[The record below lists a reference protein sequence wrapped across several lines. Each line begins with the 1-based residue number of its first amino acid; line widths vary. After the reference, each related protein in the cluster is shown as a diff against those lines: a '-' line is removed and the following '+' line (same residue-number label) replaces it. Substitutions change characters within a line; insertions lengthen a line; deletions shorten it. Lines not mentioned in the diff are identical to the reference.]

1 MCSCR
6 LLKHPGP
13 GFLMWALFAPPLKVT
28 VIGSEEPPSP
38 ATNDPTVP
46 PRLYL
51 SSCVPHPSL
60 STLPSLPNR
69 NREIPLDGVAVTS
82 RTAASPHP
90 ASPTGEVTVQD
101 SFRDAVTGCTTYW
114 RQSCVTL
121 HIYMYI
127 YIYIYMYIYIYI
139 YIQTTTRVQMR

>member
-1 MCSCR
+1 MWMCSCR

-28 VIGSEEPPSP
+28 AIGSEEPPSP

-46 PRLYL
+46 PRLCL
-51 SSCVPHPSL
+51 SSCVHFPPSL
-60 STLPSLPNR
+60 STLPSLPGR

-101 SFRDAVTGCTTYW
+101 SFRDAVTGCTTSW
-114 RQSCVTL
+114 RQSCITL
-121 HIYMYI
+121 
-127 YIYIYMYIYIYI
+127 
-139 YIQTTTRVQMR
+139 YIQTTTRVRMR